1 MNEKINL
8 ALIKNAYHTLSKKEK
23 LVIDYILENSER
35 VFSMTVSDLAKEVG
49 VAASTIVR
57 LCKNLG
63 YSGFSEF
70 KIDFVRNGPTQ
81 VNILT
86 PVINEQ
92 DTDTKVFEKVFD
104 SSIQTLQD
112 TLAMINKVD
121 IEKVV
126 SILKEAQSIQFYGV
140 GTSAPIAMDAYYRF
154 MRIGYNTFYSVD
166 SHIMRISASR
176 LSELDVA
183 IGISHC
189 GKTID
194 TVETLKI
201 AREKGAKTIAITSNA
216 GSPICNEADI
226 CLIAYSDEIRY
237 PIEAISSR
245 LAHIAILDAI
255 CVALSLKSKERT
267 SECIDMM
274 HTLFKPM
281 RTNK

>member
-8 ALIKNAYHTLSKKEK
+8 ALIKNAYPTLSKKEK

-70 KIDFVRNGPTQ
+70 KIDFVRNNPKQ

-112 TLAMINKVD
+112 TLTMINKVD

-126 SILKEAQSIQFYGV
+126 SILKEARSIQFYGV
-140 GTSAPIAMDAYYRF
+140 GTSAPIAMDA
-154 MRIGYNTFYSVD
+154 
-166 SHIMRISASR
+166 
-176 LSELDVA
+176 
-183 IGISHC
+183 
-189 GKTID
+189 
-194 TVETLKI
+194 
-201 AREKGAKTIAITSNA
+201 
-216 GSPICNEADI
+216 
-226 CLIAYSDEIRY
+226 
-237 PIEAISSR
+237 
-245 LAHIAILDAI
+245 
-255 CVALSLKSKERT
+255 
-267 SECIDMM
+267 
-274 HTLFKPM
+274 
-281 RTNK
+281 

>member
-1 MNEKINL
+1 MNKKINL
-8 ALIKNAYHTLSKKEK
+8 ALIKNAYNTLSKKEK

-70 KIDFVRNGPTQ
+70 KIDFVRNSPTQ

-176 LSELDVA
+176 LSELDVD

-189 GKTID
+189 GK
-194 TVETLKI
+194 L
-201 AREKGAKTIAITSNA
+201 
-216 GSPICNEADI
+216 
-226 CLIAYSDEIRY
+226 
-237 PIEAISSR
+237 
-245 LAHIAILDAI
+245 
-255 CVALSLKSKERT
+255 
-267 SECIDMM
+267 
-274 HTLFKPM
+274 
-281 RTNK
+281 